1 MEGDDSSMQLIS
13 KLDKEKYS
21 VSKALSTGETEVAG
35 LSSTLQTL
43 GGQLQD
49 VKQQQQTLDKEVVDR
64 IDSTV

>member
-1 MEGDDSSMQLIS
+1 VEGDDSSMQLIS

>member
-1 MEGDDSSMQLIS
+1 MQLIS